1 MSKKIV
7 QILIILSTIIG
18 FNEGFAQKSSSFEL
32 IEVRSDR
39 TYFNPIQYNNKLYI
53 GTSTGSLIIDDKS
66 NNEKID
72 PSLKGYLS
80 IEDEKLIGNSVNFG
94 HIIKEEENAY
104 NYLLPES
111 YKNLISRQTKYNG
124 RLYIINSGKLFLFKE
139 NNFTISHD
147 SLSVRSITPN
157 YIGSY
162 KGVFKNGSK
171 LKFPEYTDG
180 YIREFGNETII
191 CYEGLFRDSAGKIS
205 VYANSKKEIEFAGKN
220 LGNARDILKLDNG
233 EYALVTTKG
242 IYQINFTTNNIITIY
257 EDANSFDHYSIFK
270 IDHID
275 KNALRIFFTAQNKIF
290 YYVVDKK
297 ERTLLLDSKHS
308 QVIKQAFF
316 PNTIDK
322 IYVLFEDKLSVFNL
336 NNQSNT
342 YSEDVLMNGLLFCHN
357 FILHKERVFVSTN
370 VGLHMFD
377 LKKNKSY
384 LNIVP
389 IEINNRSLTVI
400 NDTIKFG
407 TINGIINL
415 SNENVDNIAKEIDNY
430 NLNNIKETNSS
441 PTTNTIILLAIIT
454 LLASTIIILIV
465 RLINTKKK
473 ILDAKTI
480 ESENYGEANKEN
492 IIYYIKEHI
501 TTVTINSIREQF
513 KLTPIM
519 LYDILGND
527 KPGEIIRNYRM
538 DLVRKYRRL
547 KMTEEEISQ
556 KTGFSVSYLKKIY

>member
-1 MSKKIV
+1 
-7 QILIILSTIIG
+7 
-18 FNEGFAQKSSSFEL
+18 
-32 IEVRSDR
+32 
-39 TYFNPIQYNNKLYI
+39 
-53 GTSTGSLIIDDKS
+53 
-66 NNEKID
+66 
-72 PSLKGYLS
+72 
-80 IEDEKLIGNSVNFG
+80 
-94 HIIKEEENAY
+94 
-104 NYLLPES
+104 
-111 YKNLISRQTKYNG
+111 
-124 RLYIINSGKLFLFKE
+124 
-139 NNFTISHD
+139 
-147 SLSVRSITPN
+147 
-157 YIGSY
+157 
-162 KGVFKNGSK
+162 
-171 LKFPEYTDG
+171 
-180 YIREFGNETII
+180 
-191 CYEGLFRDSAGKIS
+191 
-205 VYANSKKEIEFAGKN
+205 
-220 LGNARDILKLDNG
+220 
-233 EYALVTTKG
+233 
-242 IYQINFTTNNIITIY
+242 
-257 EDANSFDHYSIFK
+257 
-270 IDHID
+270 
-275 KNALRIFFTAQNKIF
+275 
-290 YYVVDKK
+290 VDKK